1 MIILKQT
8 KVPNLGSQRRK
19 NLRNQMDRNE
29 EMWESVKLEFISLII
44 NNRQIKVQ
52 GLSM

>member
-1 MIILKQT
+1 
-8 KVPNLGSQRRK
+8 
-19 NLRNQMDRNE
+19 MDRNE